1 MIVPWFYRTRDP
13 SETDVRLH
21 RDTSLAR
28 HSEPQSPLV
37 IPNHRVVRNLDFW
50 RGETASLN
58 EKTRLAVTTHQS
70 LRGLKARSNLVVE
83 TASQARLRARSD
95 TLLLGQKA
103 RLLRRR
109 NDELAVT
116 PYFVTARS
124 EATKRSRISTRW
136 GEGRLLRWAKKRSS
150 Q

>member
-1 MIVPWFYRTRDP
+1 VTVPWFYRTQDP

-28 HSEPQSPLV
+28 HSDPQSPLV
-37 IPNHRVVRNLDFW
+37 IPNHRVVRNLNFL

-58 EKTRLAVTTHQS
+58 EHRRLAVTTHQS

-103 RLLRRR
+103 RLLRKRK
-109 NDELAVT
+109 DDLAVT
-116 PYFVTARS
+116 REKDEKTRLAVALLIGHS
-124 EATKRSRISTRW
+124 EPF
-136 GEGRLLRWAKKRSS
+136 LLQSFRAA
-150 Q
+150 